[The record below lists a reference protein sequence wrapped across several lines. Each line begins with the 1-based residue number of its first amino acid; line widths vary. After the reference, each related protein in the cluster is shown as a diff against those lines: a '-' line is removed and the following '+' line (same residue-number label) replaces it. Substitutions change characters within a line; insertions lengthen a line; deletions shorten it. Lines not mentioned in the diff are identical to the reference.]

1 MSYTK
6 NIYGDLNLHGQFIYN
21 NSPSNGYVLTTDSNG
36 VASWTASSGGG
47 TSYYADGGLT
57 FSGSTFSL
65 SSVNNKII
73 YVSPTSGNDSNS
85 GLNQFLPKLTLKAA
99 RDQATSGDVVHVL
112 PGTFI
117 FDNTTGFYNSN
128 LDDLNLWKDGVT
140 YYWSLGTK
148 VQISNVISNTLNTI
162 YFFKPSGLAF
172 ETCVSIGHLEYTQ
185 TTTGGAPAYG
195 AIFYF
200 YDYNTTS
207 GYTFY
212 SQTKSQIGYSNEIIN
227 IQRDLTSSTNVSTVT
242 IISDYEKVVHTAQM
256 AGTGAGNY
264 IGGGD
269 NTLIFN
275 SYVKERYYACLYGFG
290 LRYNFTKSTI
300 NFFGETMTS
309 TVGNSENTSKI
320 LDLRYASGIINI
332 DIKQTKFF
340 ESASNTNG
348 TGIYARSGN
357 EGVVG
362 GFILN
367 WKGDII
373 EISSTGS
380 SLALF
385 RVDTASNII
394 NYNGNIY
401 INNGTTSRLL
411 TYIISSSTLNMNGDI
426 TFGGTS
432 SASSN
437 IIFQTNSTATIN
449 YQGRILGNFT
459 APISKPGTGNINIH
473 NSYIK
478 STVNG
483 TSSSIVSA
491 GTSLGTLRILNS
503 YINMSNSYS
512 PMSNG
517 DYVDVIVN
525 NSTLINNGTSSCLY
539 NNTSNGS
546 LQLLNSQVMSNGLLS
561 IDYLPIVNSYFTI
574 TNATYSISSIV
585 GTVSTIY
592 GLKY

>member
-1 MSYTK
+1 MN
-6 NIYGDLNLHGQFIYN
+6 NIYADLNLQGQFIYN
-21 NSPSNGYVLTTDSNG
+21 NNASNGYILTTDSNG
-36 VASWTASSGGG
+36 VASWTSSSS
-47 TSYYADGGLT
+47 TSYYADAGLT

-73 YVSPTSGNDSNS
+73 YVSPTIGNDSNS
-85 GLNQFLPKLTLKAA
+85 GLNQFLPKLTLKVA
-99 RDQATSGDVVHVL
+99 RDQATSGDTVFVL
-112 PGTFI
+112 PGTFT
-117 FDNTTGFYNSN
+117 FDNTGGAYNLI
-128 LDDLNLWKDGVT
+128 LDDLNLWKNGVT
-140 YYWSLGTK
+140 YYWSPGTK
-148 VQISNVISNTLNTI
+148 VQISNLISSTQNTI

-172 ETCVSIGHLEYTQ
+172 ETCTSIGHLEYTQ
-185 TTTGGAPAYG
+185 TTTGGPPAYG

-227 IQRDLTSSTNVSTVT
+227 IQRDLTSTSNISTVT
-242 IISDYEKVVHTAQM
+242 IISDYEKVIHSPQM

-275 SYVKERYYACLYGFG
+275 SYVRERYYGALYSFG
-290 LRYNFTKSTI
+290 LWYNFTKSTI

-309 TVGNSENTSKI
+309 TYGNSETSSKI
-320 LDLRYASGIINI
+320 IDLRYTSGIINI
-332 DIKQTKFF
+332 NIKQIKFF
-340 ESASNTNG
+340 ESASNSNA
-348 TGIYARSGN
+348 TGLYSRSGN
-357 EGVVG
+357 EGILG
-362 GFILN
+362 GYIIN
-367 WKGDII
+367 IKGDII
-373 EISSTGS
+373 ETSNIGS
-380 SLALF
+380 ANAIF

-394 NYNGNIY
+394 NYEGNIY
-401 INNGTTSRLL
+401 INNGSTSRLI
-411 TYIISSSTLNMNGDI
+411 TYIISSSTLNMKGDI
-426 TFGGTS
+426 IFGGTS
-432 SASSN
+432 SAASN
-437 IIFQTNSTATIN
+437 IILQTNSTATIN
-449 YQGRILGNFT
+449 YEGRILGNFT

-491 GTSLGTLRILNS
+491 GTSLGNLRILNS

-517 DYVDVIVN
+517 NYVDVIVN
-525 NSTLINNGTSSCLY
+525 NSTLINTGTSSCLY
-539 NNTSNGS
+539 NNNSNGS
-546 LQLLNSQVMSNGLLS
+546 LQLLNSQVMSDGLLS
-561 IDYLPIVNSYFTI
+561 IDYLATVNSYYTI
-574 TNATYSISSIV
+574 TNATYSIPNIV

>member
-1 MSYTK
+1 MS
-6 NIYGDLNLHGQFIYN
+6 NIHTNLNVHGQFVYN
-21 NSPSNGYVLTTDSNG
+21 NNPTSGYVLTTDSNG
-36 VASWTASSGGG
+36 IASWTASNS
-47 TSYYADGGLT
+47 TSYYAGLGLT

-117 FDNTTGFYNSN
+117 FDNTTGAYNSN

-140 YYWSLGTK
+140 YYWSPGTK
-148 VQISNVISNTLNTI
+148 VKIYNIIGNTFNRI
-162 YFFKPSGLAF
+162 YFFRPLGTVY
-172 ETCVSIGHLEYTQ
+172 ETCSSIGYLEYEQ

-195 AIFYF
+195 AIYYF
-200 YDYNTTS
+200 FDTQNTA
-207 GYTFY
+207 GYEFY

-227 IQRDLTSSTNVSTVT
+227 VGRDTISSSNISKVT
-242 IISDYEKVVHTAQM
+242 IISDYEKVVHSTQM
-256 AGTGAGNY
+256 DGTGAGNY
-264 IGGGD
+264 VSGGD
-269 NTLIFN
+269 NILIFN
-275 SYVKERYYACLYGFG
+275 SYVKERYYACLYSFG

-309 TVGNSENTSKI
+309 TVGNSESTSKI

-357 EGVVG
+357 EGIVG

-373 EISSTGS
+373 ETSSTGS

-394 NYNGNIY
+394 NYDGDIY

-411 TYIISSSTLNMNGDI
+411 TYIISSSTLNLNGNI

-432 SASSN
+432 SSSSN
-437 IIFQTNSTATIN
+437 ILFQTNSTATIN

-459 APISKPGTGNINIH
+459 APIAKPGTGNVNIY

-512 PMSNG
+512 PMCSG
-517 DYVDVIVN
+517 DYVDIIVN
-525 NSTLINNGTSSCLY
+525 NSTLINSGTSSCLY
-539 NNTSNGS
+539 NNTANGS

-561 IDYLPIVNSYFTI
+561 IEYLPTVNSYYTI
-574 TNATYSISSIV
+574 TNATYSIPSIV